1 MLNGPSEPQR
11 HPVGLGIFRPIRFV
25 ARGRVMLVVQPSGGS
40 ASQPILGLGRV
51 ACGAAGR
58 RHADGALQRD
68 RREFPALAMA
78 VLSSLARDGGV
89 SGEGLHYRAGTDY
102 PRVFR
107 YRPDNQE
114 GESRRTA
121 LYFVAHWWD
130 RTPRDDGRPSL
141 STSGKETK
149 RVRHYCLAPVRRE
162 GFLRYYPA

>member
-1 MLNGPSEPQR
+1 
-11 HPVGLGIFRPIRFV
+11 
-25 ARGRVMLVVQPSGGS
+25 MLVVQPSGGS

-58 RHADGALQRD
+58 GGTRTGLSGDIW
-68 RREFPALAMA
+68 REFPALAAA
-78 VLSSLARDGGV
+78 VLSSLARDSGV
-89 SGEGLHYRAGTDY
+89 SGEDLYYRARADY

-107 YRPDNQE
+107 YQRDNQE
-114 GESRRTA
+114 AESRRTA
-121 LYFVAHWWD
+121 RYFVAHWWD